1 MGKGEESHWRSLEIY
16 LGIEDAS
23 PKT

>member
-23 PKT
+23 QKT